1 MVVEEEE
8 EEEEEEKT
16 RVNSAFNYCIYTFP
30 FDR

>member
-8 EEEEEEKT
+8 EEEEEET
-16 RVNSAFNYCIYTFP
+16 RVNSVFNYCIYTFP